1 MLAHSKT
8 IRDVSRA
15 LPTLV
20 ADPDIKATVSTE
32 LLDADTKGLRR
43 QYDNLLPVIDRA
55 GNTLAK
61 AIEKLDPQESPDPGG
76 EGVAALEQAE
86 VYFKHRQE
94 QLRHSRDAFVE
105 VGASPS
111 HEVFEALGRLD
122 NPYTWIIAT
131 MQEVRWAV
139 LISEGL
145 KDKAES
151 PAGRS
156 FTSSAEWLASLRAK
170 GSAAGNPRPHCLT
183 VGPTRP

>member
-8 IRDVSRA
+8 IRDVSRTLPA
-15 LPTLV
+15 LVP
-20 ADPDIKATVSTE
+20 ADPDLALPVSTE
-32 LLDADTKGLRR
+32 LLEAHTKGLCK

-61 AIEKLDPQESPDPGG
+61 AVERLDPEESPDPDG
-76 EGVAALEQAE
+76 EGAAALEQAE

-94 QLRHSRDAFVE
+94 QLGHSRDAFVE

-111 HEVFEALGRLD
+111 HKVFEALDRLD
-122 NPYTWIIAT
+122 HLYTWIVAT

-145 KDKAES
+145 KANVELPD
-151 PAGRS
+151 GRS
-156 FTSSAEWLASLRAK
+156 FTSSAKWLKSLRED
-170 GSAAGNPRPHCLT
+170 
-183 VGPTRP
+183 